1 MYRLQSHFTPLARRA
16 PWWVA
21 LTCALLSFGCTARE
35 LTQAELED
43 VDALTKQHKTATKTQ
58 RSEAVKLLR
67 EADAAAKERRW
78 DITAK
83 IYGEAAIRWPSFRSL
98 KGMGEAT
105 AKSDLRRATMVETH
119 TAHKAAFV
127 EAAGY
132 LRTAVRF
139 AEKVPGQAQAAELE
153 AVRQQISCLESY
165 AGGVAHNCEPVRSV
179 LLRYAA
185 KP

>member
-1 MYRLQSHFTPLARRA
+1 MVLA
-16 PWWVA
+16 
-21 LTCALLSFGCTARE
+21 CALLSFGCTAKD
-35 LTQAELED
+35 LTQADLEN
-43 VDALTKQHKTATKTQ
+43 VGALVQQHKVASKTQ
-58 RSEAVKLLR
+58 KTEAAKLLR
-67 EADAAAKERRW
+67 EADGAAKERRW

-105 AKSDLRRATMVETH
+105 AKSDLRRATMAETH
-119 TAHKAAFV
+119 AAHKAAFV

-132 LRTAVRF
+132 LRTAVQF

-153 AVRQQISCLESY
+153 AVRQQITCLETY
-165 AGGVAHNCEPVRSV
+165 TGGVAHNCEPVRSV

-185 KP
+185 RP